1 MIIFTCLAVET
12 NPSVHLFNSIAS
24 ETWRNVVLPEI
35 VIYSYNLILNKG
47 IYFNINIP
55 SLNYAACS
63 SNQPKNME
71 PLSHS
76 NVGHGNMAS
85 WPKTRDTGNK
95 FGTSTLFSDIK

>member
-1 MIIFTCLAVET
+1 MKLYISLISRQFLLDYINQFAYR
-12 NPSVHLFNSIAS
+12 F
-24 ETWRNVVLPEI
+24 
-35 VIYSYNLILNKG
+35 SYNLILNKG

-95 FGTSTLFSDIK
+95 FGTRTLFSDTIE